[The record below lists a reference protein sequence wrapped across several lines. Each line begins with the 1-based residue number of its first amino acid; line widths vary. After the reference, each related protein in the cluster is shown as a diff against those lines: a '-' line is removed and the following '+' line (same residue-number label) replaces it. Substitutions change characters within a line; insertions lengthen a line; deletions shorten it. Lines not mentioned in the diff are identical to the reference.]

1 MAKLYYRYGAMK
13 SGKSIDVIRAYDS
26 YEKSNRKAIVMKPE
40 VDTRDVGVVRTR
52 KGYEVNAITIP
63 TNISIL
69 DFDLLLKEVIRECS
83 AIIID
88 EAQFL
93 TKHQVYVLS
102 DIVDN
107 QNIPI
112 LCYGLKTDFRG
123 NLFEGSKALLEIAD
137 NIEEIKTVCQFCPKK
152 AIMNLRVKR
161 VGDKRVPVFTGEV
174 IEIGDEEYIQTCRK
188 CYRDIIKKNQV

>member
-1 MAKLYYRYGAMK
+1 MAKLYYRYGTMK

-40 VDTRDVGVVRTR
+40 IDTRDVGVVRTR
-52 KGYEVNAITIP
+52 KGYEIDAITIP
-63 TNISIL
+63 TDISIL
-69 DFDLLLKEVIRECS
+69 DFELLLIEVTRNCS

-93 TKHQVYVLS
+93 TRHQVYVLS
-102 DIVDN
+102 DIVDSE
-107 QNIPI
+107 NIPV

-137 NIEEIKTVCQFCPKK
+137 NIEEIKTVCQFCSKK
-152 AIMNLRVKR
+152 AVMNLRIKR
-161 VGDKRVPVFTGEV
+161 VGDKQIPVFTGET

-188 CYRDIIKKNQV
+188 CYRNIIKKNHI

>member
-1 MAKLYYRYGAMK
+1 MAKMYYRYGAMR

-26 YEKSNRKAIVMKPE
+26 YEKSGRKAVVMKPE
-40 VDTRDVGVVRTR
+40 VDTRDIGVVRTR
-52 KGYEVNAITIP
+52 KGYEVDAITIP
-63 TNISIL
+63 ANISVL
-69 DFDLLLKEVIRECS
+69 DFDLLLKEVIRDCS
-83 AIIID
+83 AIIVD

-93 TKHQVYVLS
+93 TRHQVYVLS
-102 DIVDN
+102 EIVDN
-107 QNIPI
+107 YNIPI

-161 VGDKRVPVFTGEV
+161 VGDKLVPVFTGEI

-188 CYRDIIKKNQV
+188 CYRDIIKKNEV

>member
-1 MAKLYYRYGAMK
+1 MAKLYYRYGAMR

-26 YEKSNRKAIVMKPE
+26 YEKSGRKAVVMKPE
-40 VDTRDVGVVRTR
+40 VDTRDIGVVRTR
-52 KGYEVNAITIP
+52 KGYEVDAITIP
-63 TNISIL
+63 ANISVL
-69 DFDLLLKEVIRECS
+69 DFDLLLKEVIRDCS
-83 AIIID
+83 AIIVD

-93 TKHQVYVLS
+93 TGHQVYVLS
-102 DIVDN
+102 EIVDN
-107 QNIPI
+107 YNIPI

-161 VGDKRVPVFTGEV
+161 VGDKHVPVFTGEI

-188 CYRDIIKKNQV
+188 CYRDIIKKNEV

>member
-1 MAKLYYRYGAMK
+1 MAKLYYRYGTMK

-40 VDTRDVGVVRTR
+40 IDTRDIGVVRTR
-52 KGYEVNAITIP
+52 KGYEIDAITIP
-63 TNISIL
+63 TDISIL
-69 DFDLLLKEVIRECS
+69 DFDLLLIEVTRNCS

-93 TKHQVYVLS
+93 TRHQVYVLS
-102 DIVDN
+102 DIVDSE
-107 QNIPI
+107 NIPV

-137 NIEEIKTVCQFCPKK
+137 NIEEIKTVCQFCSKK
-152 AIMNLRVKR
+152 AVMNLRVKQ
-161 VGDKRVPVFTGEV
+161 VGDKQIPVFTGET

-188 CYRDIIKKNQV
+188 CYRSIVKKNHI

>member
-1 MAKLYYRYGAMK
+1 MAKLYYRYGTMK

-40 VDTRDVGVVRTR
+40 IDTRDIGVVRTR
-52 KGYEVNAITIP
+52 KGYEIDAIIIP
-63 TNISIL
+63 ADISIL
-69 DFDLLLKEVIRECS
+69 DFDLLLIEVTRNCS

-93 TKHQVYVLS
+93 TRHQVYVLS
-102 DIVDN
+102 DIVDSE
-107 QNIPI
+107 NIPV

-137 NIEEIKTVCQFCPKK
+137 NIEEIKTVCQFCSKK
-152 AIMNLRVKR
+152 AVMNLRVKR
-161 VGDKRVPVFTGEV
+161 VGDKQIPVFTGET

-188 CYRDIIKKNQV
+188 CYRSIIKKNHI

>member
-1 MAKLYYRYGAMK
+1 MAKLYFRYGAMR

-26 YEKSNRKAIVMKPE
+26 YEKSGRKAVVMKPE
-40 VDTRDVGVVRTR
+40 VDTRDIGVVRTR
-52 KGYEVNAITIP
+52 KGYEVDAITIP
-63 TNISIL
+63 ANISML
-69 DFDLLLKEVIRECS
+69 DFDLLLTELIRDCS
-83 AIIID
+83 AIIVD

-161 VGDKRVPVFTGEV
+161 VGDKHVPVFTGEI

-188 CYRDIIKKNQV
+188 CYRDIIKKEQV

>member
-1 MAKLYYRYGAMK
+1 MAKLYYRYGTMK

-40 VDTRDVGVVRTR
+40 IDTRDIGVVRTR
-52 KGYEVNAITIP
+52 KGYEIDAITIP
-63 TNISIL
+63 TDISIL
-69 DFDLLLKEVIRECS
+69 DFELLLIEVTRNCS

-93 TKHQVYVLS
+93 TRHQVYVLS
-102 DIVDN
+102 DIVDSE
-107 QNIPI
+107 NIPV

-137 NIEEIKTVCQFCPKK
+137 NIEEIKTVCQFCSKK
-152 AIMNLRVKR
+152 AVMNLRVKR
-161 VGDKRVPVFTGEV
+161 VGDKQIPVFTGET

-188 CYRDIIKKNQV
+188 CYRNIIKKNHI

>member
-1 MAKLYYRYGAMK
+1 MAKLYYRYGTMK

-40 VDTRDVGVVRTR
+40 IDTRDIGVVRTR
-52 KGYEVNAITIP
+52 KGYEIDAITIP
-63 TNISIL
+63 TDISIL
-69 DFDLLLKEVIRECS
+69 DFELLLIEVTRNCS

-93 TKHQVYVLS
+93 TRHQVYVLS
-102 DIVDN
+102 DIVDSE
-107 QNIPI
+107 NIPV

-137 NIEEIKTVCQFCPKK
+137 NIEEIKTVCQFCSKK
-152 AIMNLRVKR
+152 AVMNLRVKR
-161 VGDKRVPVFTGEV
+161 IGDKQIPVFTGET

-188 CYRDIIKKNQV
+188 CYRNIIKKNHI